1 MTKYFLNPFA
11 VSGDKETVPDTPGA
25 STLVNYE
32 EGYTPEYELDPDTD
46 PNGNY
51 VGRQRMN
58 QLFND
63 ITTNLKYWQDNSY
76 PEFVDDDGTGN
87 PVSYP
92 INAIVRYTDDKYYQA
107 IVNGTTDSDPSA
119 SSEFQEW
126 PSLSNFADNLI
137 KGNQNWNL
145 HGSDI
150 TLTTTPQDVL
160 AGEEFTLGWSAN
172 GGKIADATRSA
183 SGIFTAN
190 SGTSTGTARYTYP
203 KDKNGLITASTVKF
217 YVDDGLG
224 NQTLATGSNGLT
236 VTDDASNVY
245 LDIDFTVYTS
255 GVGFVGISLFEG
267 IIPAINDE
275 ESLVSSNQFLSTE
288 NYFLVQETQSTGV
301 SGGAS
306 IAGSQT
312 RELNT
317 VVKNTIDGASL
328 NSSNQVI
335 VPKGKYK
342 INLLAIGY
350 KVNAH
355 RANLYDVTTSQNYPI
370 GTSTYSSTTS
380 GGSVSVSTGTDI
392 FTFTE
397 QTTLELRHFTA
408 IAYSPNGLG
417 VSVSDGN
424 PEIYAQME
432 LWKIN

>member
-11 VSGDKETVPDTPGA
+11 VSGDKETVPNTPGS

-32 EGYTPEYELDPDTD
+32 EGYTPEYEIDPDTD

-203 KDKNGLITASTVKF
+203 KDNNGLITASTVKF

-267 IIPAINDE
+267 IIHAINDE
-275 ESLVSSNQFLSTE
+275 DSSREVGSIGINQSWINRTGSRSIGVTYKNDSERPIAVSAT
-288 NYFLVQETQSTGV
+288 VTT
-301 SGGAS
+301 
-306 IAGSQT
+306 AGSSATSILGIDVDGVLIQ
-312 RELNT
+312 
-317 VVKNTIDGASL
+317 KN
-328 NSSNQVI
+328 
-335 VPKGKYK
+335 
-342 INLLAIGY
+342 
-350 KVNAH
+350 
-355 RANLYDVTTSQNYPI
+355 SQNGGTGAANVPI
-370 GTSTYSSTTS
+370 QVFSVVPPRKTYRVQNIKNM
-380 GGSVSVSTGTDI
+380 GAI
-392 FTFTE
+392 E
-397 QTTLELRHFTA
+397 RWYELDH
-408 IAYSPNGLG
+408 G
-417 VSVSDGN
+417 D
-424 PEIYAQME
+424 
-432 LWKIN
+432 